1 MKLAKQWPELLVKR
15 PTSSFVLFVSKQSL
29 YDEFT
34 IKDRFLYADTE
45 CNVWKLILFT
55 IIFQKS
61 FSNKTIVA
69 MNLHQ
74 TLEIEVH
81 KSVLSVRV
89 SCSRISYEPTMYIHI
104 IFILFKS
111 HIFLF
116 SGKVPFST
124 LPTKLKCLDLI
135 DKFLI
140 RKDYPATTFLFSIIL
155 VSQETSSWSYTIDTV
170 YPAQCKP
177 DTVNWLQMNF
187 DLMPD
192 RCLM

>member
-1 MKLAKQWPELLVKR
+1 MSVTIATKETV
-15 PTSSFVLFVSKQSL
+15 L

-61 FSNKTIVA
+61 FSNKTIIA

-74 TLEIEVH
+74 TLEIEVP

-89 SCSRISYEPTMYIHI
+89 SWFKDILWTNYVYTYYFHI
-104 IFILFKS
+104 IQKSYFSLFGQSSVLNVANK
-111 HIFLF
+111 
-116 SGKVPFST
+116 
-124 LPTKLKCLDLI
+124 TKMF
-135 DKFLI
+135 KFQI

-187 DLMPD
+187 DLMSD

>member
-1 MKLAKQWPELLVKR
+1 MSVTIATKETV
-15 PTSSFVLFVSKQSL
+15 L

-74 TLEIEVH
+74 TLEIEVP

-89 SCSRISYEPTMYIHI
+89 SWFKDILWTNYVHTYYFHI
-104 IFILFKS
+104 IQKS
-111 HIFLF
+111 YFSL

-124 LPTKLKCLDLI
+124 LPTKLKCLNLI
-135 DKFLI
+135 DKFQI

-177 DTVNWLQMNF
+177 DTVNWLRMNF
-187 DLMPD
+187 DLRPD